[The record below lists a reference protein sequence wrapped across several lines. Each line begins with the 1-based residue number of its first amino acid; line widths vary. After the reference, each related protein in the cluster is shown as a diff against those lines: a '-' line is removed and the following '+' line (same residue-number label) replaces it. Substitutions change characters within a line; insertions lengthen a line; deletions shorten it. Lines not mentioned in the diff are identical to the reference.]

1 MKTKTRLLASLMTT
15 LTLLTCL
22 AVWGSVGLANPTC
35 PTIFARPVSARPVL
49 APSWSYDFARSPES
63 ALNALN
69 GGSSDQTIRGPEI
82 SATVKDGRPVFHIF
96 YQPYY
101 NAQAT
106 WKWQLKRFTK
116 LNEVLDFLSYKNA
129 SKSEPSH
136 GQMKVVMVTVGGVNQ
151 FYIFYNNNSDA
162 GAFAKEGWSGFVTT
176 TPDNVLAGINQSS
189 VGGGSMMDYAV
200 SKGLIKLPDLRIK
213 YATIINQ
220 GKTVRFCVENIG
232 EALAGESKLILI
244 AVAAKKSQVMNIK
257 SLTPGSSF
265 CQDSHFS
272 TADELKGGVT
282 LYIDRENAI
291 KESNENNNLYTNGVK

>member
-22 AVWGSVGLANPTC
+22 AGWGSVGLANPTF
-35 PTIFARPVSARPVL
+35 PTIFARPISARPVP

-82 SATVKDGRPVFHIF
+82 SASVTAGRPVFLF
-96 YQPYY
+96 GYQPYY

-106 WKWQLKRFTK
+106 WKWNLKLFTK
-116 LNEVLDFLSYKNA
+116 LNEVLDFLGYKNA
-129 SKSEPSH
+129 FKSEPSH

-189 VGGGSMMDYAV
+189 VGGDGIPASDVQVSASNNGFYYFFDFVLYA
-200 SKGLIKLPDLRIK
+200 L
-213 YATIINQ
+213 
-220 GKTVRFCVENIG
+220 
-232 EALAGESKLILI
+232 
-244 AVAAKKSQVMNIK
+244 
-257 SLTPGSSF
+257 
-265 CQDSHFS
+265 
-272 TADELKGGVT
+272 
-282 LYIDRENAI
+282 
-291 KESNENNNLYTNGVK
+291 